1 MSLGGR
7 TVQLLD
13 RGPADLEP
21 LPARVLHMFHAH
33 RDDDR
38 PFYTHCDTGVA
49 DPWHVVGC
57 HPTLSVSAA

>member
-1 MSLGGR
+1 
-7 TVQLLD
+7 
-13 RGPADLEP
+13 LEP